1 MAPFGHYQCY
11 CDMHV
16 PTPQYLGV
24 PPASCPI
31 GLSVLCHIGFSL
43 HYFRVISNWLRVWF
57 LLPLDVAWASNRI
70 DGTPKQRRARISSRK
85 LENNQTGK
93 RLWHLLLFYLHSY
106 PRPIQVWICIDLKKA
121 WLVWLHF
128 KAISGSKEGMKSHW
142 SKKTTNREMISLKQ
156 EDEGKKQSKSKSISK
171 TLSRCSFLILF
182 FVRVEQQPLSKM
194 FLWRFFFG
202 WETWPWFF

>member
-1 MAPFGHYQCY
+1 MAPFGHG
-11 CDMHV
+11 DMHV
-16 PTPQYLGV
+16 PTLNILV
-24 PPASCPI
+24 PPLRSVCPI

-43 HYFRVISNWLRVWF
+43 HYFRVISNWLRVCF
-57 LLPLDVAWASNRI
+57 LLPLDVAWACSRI

-121 WLVWLHF
+121 RLVWLHF

-156 EDEGKKQSKSKSISK
+156 EDEGKKQA
-171 TLSRCSFLILF
+171 
-182 FVRVEQQPLSKM
+182 EQK
-194 FLWRFFFG
+194 
-202 WETWPWFF
+202 